1 MYIYIYIYIYVCV
14 CVCVCLLPLLKSE
27 DKSSV
32 CLSLHNLFYK
42 GMRCMEQWLV
52 ERGLVPY
59 LAPVYCGSISK
70 RCLCSGL
77 TKFTQER
84 N

>member
-1 MYIYIYIYIYVCV
+1 MYIYIYKYMCVCV

-59 LAPVYCGSISK
+59 LAPVYCG
-70 RCLCSGL
+70 
-77 TKFTQER
+77 
-84 N
+84 